1 MAQCPECL
9 DKGLLHDIFRLCRI
23 VHEARHQTHQAP
35 LVFCHQQVE
44 RPAIARLDA
53 LNQQLI
59 TFAFGRHCN
68 APLAAA
74 ASLLYGNVWIPMGAG
89 DTCAGVTFP

>member
-1 MAQCPECL
+1 MAQCTEGL
-9 DKGLLHDIFRLCRI
+9 NKGLLYHIFRLGRI
-23 VHEARHQTHQAP
+23 VHQTRHESHQAT
-35 LVFCHQQVE
+35 LVFRYQQVE

-74 ASLLYGNVWIPMGAG
+74 ASLLYGN
-89 DTCAGVTFP
+89 GVHVSLRVGPLQ

>member
-1 MAQCPECL
+1 MAQGPECL
-9 DKGLLHDIFRLCRI
+9 DKGLLHDIFRLGRI
-23 VHEARHQTHQAP
+23 VHEARHQAHQAP

-74 ASLLYGNVWIPMGAG
+74 ASLLYGNVSIPACAD
-89 DTCAGVTFP
+89 DTSTWARFP